1 MNNRRQVL
9 VIGGGAAGMTA
20 AIAAARLGAAVT
32 VLEKNER
39 PGRKLRITGKGRCN
53 LTNHC
58 DRDIFFA
65 NIPDHAR
72 FLYAA
77 WNRFST
83 SDTEAFFEELGVP
96 LKVERGNRVF
106 PVSDQATDVVDAL
119 VRECRRC
126 GVRIEK
132 ATVTGLDT
140 GNGTVSGVR
149 CGERHFPAAA
159 VIVATGGLSYPATG
173 STGDGYRFARTA
185 GHTVN
190 PPVPSLVPL
199 VENGHFS
206 ATVQGLSLKNV
217 RLTVRDN
224 QTGKPVFSDFGEM
237 MFTHFG
243 LTGPL
248 VLSASAHLH
257 PMEKGRYT
265 ALVDLKPALDEK
277 ALDARLLSDFEK
289 YKNRDFLN
297 ACGDLLPQKLIEP
310 FVEKTGID
318 PRKKVHTITK
328 EERHRILSL
337 LKALPVE
344 IAGFRPIEEAI
355 ITKGGVALPEI
366 NPGTMESKKCRGLYF
381 AGEVLDLDAYTGG
394 FNLQIAFS
402 TAILAGEAAAIAVQN
417 EEGVPMHPGEE

>member
-1 MNNRRQVL
+1 MSTGKDIV
-9 VIGGGAAGMTA
+9 VIGGGAAGMMA
-20 AIAAARLGAAVT
+20 AVAAARFGAAVT
-32 VLEKNER
+32 ILEKNDR

-58 DRDIFFA
+58 ERDTFFA
-65 NIPDHAR
+65 NIPGNAR
-72 FLYAA
+72 FLYSA

-126 GVRIEK
+126 GVRILKET
-132 ATVTGLDT
+132 ATAVLTENGAVTG
-140 GNGTVSGVR
+140 VQ
-149 CGERHFPAAA
+149 CGGRRFPAAA

-173 STGDGYRFARTA
+173 STGDGYRFARA
-185 GHTVN
+185 VGHTVKT
-190 PPVPSLVPL
+190 PTPSLVPL
-199 VENGHFS
+199 VENGHFC

-224 QTGKPVFSDFGEM
+224 STGKTVFSDFGEM

-248 VLSASAHLH
+248 VLSASAHLT

-289 YKNRDFLN
+289 YQNRDFLN
-297 ACGDLLPQKLIEP
+297 ACGDLLPQKLIAP
-310 FVEKTGID
+310 FVENTGID
-318 PRKKVHTITK
+318 PRKKVNTITK
-328 EERHRILSL
+328 EERHRMLTL

-344 IAGFRPIEEAI
+344 IAGFRPIDEAI
-355 ITKGGVALPEI
+355 VTKGGVALPEVS
-366 NPGTMESKKCRGLYF
+366 PGTMESKKCRGLYF

-402 TAILAGEAAAIAVQN
+402 TAVLAGEAAAIAVQN
-417 EEGVPMHPGEE
+417 ENGAPARPGEE

>member
-1 MNNRRQVL
+1 MNSEKRIV

-20 AIAAARLGAAVT
+20 AIAAARFGAAVT
-32 VLEKNER
+32 ILEKNDR

-53 LTNHC
+53 LTNRC
-58 DRDIFFA
+58 DRDTFFA
-65 NIPDHAR
+65 NIPENAR

-106 PVSDQATDVVDAL
+106 PVSDCATDVVDAL
-119 VRECRRC
+119 VRECRQL

-132 ATVTGLDT
+132 ARATGLLA
-140 GNGTVSGVR
+140 GGGGVAGVQ
-149 CGERHFPAAA
+149 CENKQFPAAA

-173 STGDGYRFARTA
+173 STGDGYRFARAA
-185 GHTVN
+185 GHTVT
-190 PPVPSLVPL
+190 PPTPSLVPL
-199 VENGHFS
+199 VENGHFC
-206 ATVQGLSLKNV
+206 AGVQGLSLRNV
-217 RLTVRDN
+217 RLCVRN
-224 QTGKPVFSDFGEM
+224 NATGKPVFSEFGEL

-265 ALVDLKPALDEK
+265 ALIDLKPALDEK
-277 ALDARLLSDFEK
+277 TLNARLLSDFEK
-289 YKNRDFLN
+289 YKNRDLLN
-297 ACGDLLPQKLIEP
+297 ALGDLLPQKLILP

-318 PRKKVHTITK
+318 PRKKVNTITK
-328 EERHRILSL
+328 EERHRMLAL

-344 IAGFRPIEEAI
+344 IAAFRPIDEAI

-366 NPGTMESKKCRGLYF
+366 NPGTMESRKCRGLYF

-402 TAILAGEAAAIAVQN
+402 TAVLAGEAAAIAVQN
-417 EEGVPMHPGEE
+417 DEGVLS